1 MTQDEDVAVEAQ
13 NLVAAQQRTQTEPG
27 LKKENRDVV
36 VMLRASFGGWPV
48 VRRVSEET
56 QASVP
61 QYWTTC
67 PALDHKQVLAPLE
80 WFLVFWCL

>member
-13 NLVAAQQRTQTEPG
+13 SLVAAQQKTQAEPG
-27 LKKENRDVV
+27 LKKENWDVV
-36 VMLRASFGGWPV
+36 VMLRASFGGLPV
-48 VRRVSEET
+48 VRRVSEEM

-61 QYWTTC
+61 QYWATC

-80 WFLVFWCL
+80 WFPVVLYL